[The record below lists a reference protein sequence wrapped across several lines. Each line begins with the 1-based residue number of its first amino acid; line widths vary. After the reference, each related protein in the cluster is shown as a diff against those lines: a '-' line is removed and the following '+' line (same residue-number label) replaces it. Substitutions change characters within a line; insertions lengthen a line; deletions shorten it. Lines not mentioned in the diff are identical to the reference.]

1 MLPPGHPGYNASV
14 TKISADMR
22 ALRHAAW
29 TRAGGRC
36 EITGYPLGDPDGDWA
51 LHHRRKKGMGGTNRS
66 DVHTL
71 PNVLAL
77 THRVHNL
84 GRPSVHLDVLW
95 ATDRGY
101 LLPFWV
107 EHPHLEPVLVLGRF
121 WMLLPEAGSYQ
132 PWSTQADALRS
143 GGTQRPEGIR

>member
-1 MLPPGHPGYNASV
+1 
-14 TKISADMR
+14 MR

-29 TRAGGRC
+29 TRARGRC
-36 EITGYPLGDPDGDWA
+36 EITGVSLGDPDGNWA
-51 LHHRRKKGMGGTNRS
+51 LHHRRKKGMGGTNRP

-84 GRPSVHLDVLW
+84 GRPSVHLDVTW
-95 ATDRGY
+95 ATERGY

-107 EHPHLEPVLVLGRF
+107 DHPHTEPVLLLGRF
-121 WMLLPEAGSYQ
+121 WTLLLESGDYR
-132 PWSTQADALRS
+132 PWRAEPHAV
-143 GGTQRPEGIR
+143 